1 MGFLCSAWAFFAL
14 RGICS
19 GENKKIGK
27 KGENFTNCLKNW
39 RDFGKIRGNFRR
51 FCSEK
56 KAIWKAI
63 GRIFWCKKKFM
74 IFQKNFDEKLI
85 ENNAGIFCKLL

>member
-1 MGFLCSAWAFFAL
+1 LLWGKYVPLGRIRKLAKKERILPIF
-14 RGICS
+14 
-19 GENKKIGK
+19 KKIGK
-27 KGENFTNCLKNW
+27 KGENFTNFWKNW

-63 GRIFWCKKKFM
+63 GRIFW
-74 IFQKNFDEKLI
+74 
-85 ENNAGIFCKLL
+85 